1 MKNLIIMAAGASSRM
16 KKSLDQVNLSSEV
29 RDVAYSQ
36 HKSMIPIDKS
46 GKSLLFYLCANAKKA
61 GYDSIYLLT
70 SSKNKSFY
78 DWIEKFNSTP
88 ELEGLKFFIA
98 IQKIPK
104 NRVKPLGTADGIQQV
119 LDQYPKLLDQRFTVC
134 NGDNLYSID
143 VLRILSKHENSSHAI
158 IAYDRSFLK
167 FPEERITKFALM
179 ILDEKNY
186 LKDIVEKPPIETHDS
201 FRNDKNELFVSMN
214 IFNFNGSTIYNFL
227 ENCPL
232 NLERDEKE
240 LPEAVRMILKQ
251 EEKSVFTYIVREHLK
266 DLTYAQDINSF

>member
-29 RDVAYSQ
+29 REVAYSQ

-70 SSKNKSFY
+70 SSNNKSFY

-88 ELEGLKFFIA
+88 ELDGLKFFIA
-98 IQKIPK
+98 IQEIPK
-104 NRVKPLGTADGIQQV
+104 NRLKPLGTADGIQQV

-143 VLRILSKHENSSHAI
+143 VLRTLSTHDNSSHAI

-179 ILDEKNY
+179 ILDKNNY

-201 FRNDKNELFVSMN
+201 FRNEKNELFVSMN

-227 ENCPL
+227 ENCPV
-232 NLERDEKE
+232 NPERDEKE

-251 EEKSVFTYIVREHLK
+251 EEKAVFTYIVREHLK